1 VRARTADETGFTLV
15 EMLVTLA
22 LGVLVLFTGFNV
34 LDAGGRTTSRIQDR
48 SQLVARGRTALD
60 TVTRE
65 LRSQVCLGLNSP
77 AITQADASSITFYD
91 DLAPAYVGSDSTKIF
106 TPERRRLVFANGTLT
121 EYTYTGS
128 GTAPNMTFP
137 ATPTRTRVLL
147 TKVVASGSKPFFS
160 YFGFTPG
167 TSPQPT
173 LPLAAPLST
182 GPTGDAARVVQI
194 GVAFRVQPDAAHA
207 GSDISTDFSDQVF
220 VRTSD
225 ATDPGHSPL
234 CA

>member
-1 VRARTADETGFTLV
+1 VRARLADERGFTLI
-15 EMLVTLA
+15 EMIVTTV
-22 LGVLVLFTGFNV
+22 LGILVLFTGFGV

-48 SQLVARGRTALD
+48 SQLVAQGRIALD

-77 AITQADASSITFYD
+77 AVTQADDSSITFYD
-91 DLAPAYVGSDSTKIF
+91 DLSPAYVGSDSTKIF
-106 TPERRRLVFANGTLT
+106 APERRQLVFANSTLT

-147 TKVVASGSKPFFS
+147 SHVTQAGTRPFFS

-167 TSPQPT
+167 ADPQPT
-173 LPLAAPLST
+173 LPLATPLST
-182 GPTGDAARVVQI
+182 GASGDAARVVQI
-194 GVAFRVQPDAAHA
+194 GVSFRVLPEAVHSD
-207 GSDISTDFSDQVF
+207 DISTDFSDQVF

-225 ATDPGHSPL
+225 STDPSESPL